1 VKCWVN
7 GNQLAMNSDLPWSY
21 NSSCSFSFDVQSD
34 KPVPIKIEYDT
45 IQSYYTFQTS
55 IETPVSNDFSDAAL
69 SDFKSTSTILAM
81 GSTTTKL
88 GRDFIFQRMGL
99 REATAAE
106 VTRAKLAG
114 TENTINQWE
123 PKFKVGPDERP
134 AKVNAYGFDT
144 GAEGYWAVPVAG
156 N

>member
-1 VKCWVN
+1 
-7 GNQLAMNSDLPWSY
+7 
-21 NSSCSFSFDVQSD
+21 
-34 KPVPIKIEYDT
+34 
-45 IQSYYTFQTS
+45 
-55 IETPVSNDFSDAAL
+55 
-69 SDFKSTSTILAM
+69 M